1 LSLALLAFVLLVFCG
16 GAGGLLLWKWG
27 SAPAADKAE
36 ARSTPHG
43 KEEEAVKKYILDH
56 ANDPKSV
63 EFVTWG
69 PHDLKGELA
78 ALAKEVSRVSDELNG
93 VRLENEKAQ
102 AKTQNIHVPAAP
114 GFPKAKREDT
124 SGPILRVRWREKN
137 KAGALEVY
145 DSLFTV
151 RDGKVIDATP
161 QRNGDEWLV
170 KMRDTLR
177 QWLEQEQ
184 KQLEREREKAKNPPP
199 KSNRPKPKLIRGPG

>member
-27 SAPAADKAE
+27 SAPAGDKAE

-69 PHDLKGELA
+69 PHDLKGELD
-78 ALAKEVSRVSDELNG
+78 ALSKDISRTWGEIDK
-93 VRLENEKAQ
+93 VRREDEKARKDRGEFVITGPTLPQ
-102 AKTQNIHVPAAP
+102 VKQEHV
-114 GFPKAKREDT
+114 
-124 SGPILRVRWREKN
+124 SGDILRVRWREKN

-151 RDGKVIDATP
+151 RNGKVIDATP

-184 KQLEREREKAKNPPP
+184 KQLEREKEKAKNPPP